1 MEDAK
6 PLLVEPGMR
15 YFLGKSLKNCRT
27 FKDQHICFFFN
38 IGMVGVFILILSLIL
53 LFKYRG
59 KLTVQEKAAKNVK
72 KHEYIISNL
81 QQLSTYKQ
89 QQRRASGDLI
99 TDLPSWNDHPE
110 AVLLN
115 KQRSNLAGNLN
126 I

>member
-15 YFLGKSLKNCRT
+15 YFLGKSLQNCRV

-38 IGMVGVFILILSLIL
+38 VGMMGVFVIIVSSIL
-53 LFKYRG
+53 LFKYKG
-59 KLTVQEKAAKNVK
+59 KLTPHEKETKNIK
-72 KHEYIISNL
+72 KHEYIISKL
-81 QQLSTYKQ
+81 QQLSTYKR